1 VRSAGLLNDVIA
13 AEDIVQDVFLMLV
26 HSADKDEIRKS
37 LNYLGIFCETTRR
50 GGQRIVAI
58 SMRF

>member
-1 VRSAGLLNDVIA
+1 LCEKMNPLVIERSRGLRPPGRLSA
-13 AEDIVQDVFLMLV
+13 YVFNFLRV
-26 HSADKDEIRKS
+26 
-37 LNYLGIFCETTRR
+37 FCETTRW